1 LEKTKTNLVT
11 LYNGIQSK
19 SSEMSQM
26 KICSERIL
34 LESNKLK
41 KDLEISKK
49 NIESLDAFKSHF
61 LSVRSSLENTFRTDD
76 ESNKIRTN
84 FESLSDAQVSEIVS
98 ELLADYVEL
107 KNQFSIEVKNNIEK
121 MEAKNEEFKNAKNQT
136 LKEEV
141 KLFEKTLK

>member
-1 LEKTKTNLVT
+1 
-11 LYNGIQSK
+11 
-19 SSEMSQM
+19 
-26 KICSERIL
+26 
-34 LESNKLK
+34 
-41 KDLEISKK
+41 
-49 NIESLDAFKSHF
+49 
-61 LSVRSSLENTFRTDD
+61 
-76 ESNKIRTN
+76 
-84 FESLSDAQVSEIVS
+84 VSEIVS

>member
-1 LEKTKTNLVT
+1 VT

-41 KDLEISKK
+41 KDLEI
-49 NIESLDAFKSHF
+49 LDAFKSHF